1 MNAKPSKNKF
11 LCITMLVCM
20 IFFAGTLPLF
30 GQDQLQITADKSG
43 VSVNAG
49 DMPVLR
55 YQLLQRPAKPYVEQ
69 LFSPGGVNMLRDS
82 PADHKHHHG
91 LMFAVAVD
99 GLSFWQEH
107 SHYGVQK
114 HRSLGDVKTFVRDG
128 LTWAAFTQQ
137 LDWVDPKSEKPL
149 LHERRTIEVCR
160 TKKPKA
166 TLLIWRTC
174 LQPPQGKDSVTLT
187 GSNYY
192 GLGMRF
198 VESMDKV
205 GRFFNADGKDGR
217 PARDSQRLVRS
228 RWCAY
233 TAPADGKPV
242 TVAIFDHP
250 ENPRHPA
257 VMFTMPKRFAYLSA
271 TLNLWK
277 EPLVIKAGQPLT
289 LQYAVV
295 LCDGHVEPAQIEQL
309 YQEWITKQ

>member
-1 MNAKPSKNKF
+1 
-11 LCITMLVCM
+11 MLMCM
-20 IFFAGTLPLF
+20 IFFAGVLPLF
-30 GQDQLQITADKSG
+30 GQGQDHLQITADRSS
-43 VSVNAG
+43 VSINAG

-55 YQLLQRPAKPYVEQ
+55 YQFLQRPMKPYAKQ
-69 LFSPGGVNMLRDS
+69 FFSPGGVNVLRDS

-99 GLSFWQEH
+99 GVGFWEERE
-107 SHYGVQK
+107 GNGCQK
-114 HRSLGDVKTFVRDG
+114 HRSLGNVKTFARDG
-128 LTWAAFTQQ
+128 LAWAAFTQQ

-149 LHERRTIEVCR
+149 LQERRTIEVCR
-160 TKKPKA
+160 TKEPKA

-174 LQPPQGKDSVTLT
+174 LQPSPDKNSVTLT
-187 GSNYY
+187 GSHYY

-205 GRFFNADGKDGR
+205 GRFFNADGKDGQ

-250 ENPRHPA
+250 KNPRHPA

-277 EPLVIKAGQPLT
+277 EPLVIKAEQPLT

-295 LCDGHVEPAQIEQL
+295 LCDGCVEAARIEQI
-309 YQEWITKQ
+309 YRQWITKQ